1 MYVKLIMKRD
11 LVTIRPDTHFYEA
24 RWIIQEK
31 GIRHLPVVD
40 ESRRILGMVTN
51 FDIRSAAPADSSMS
65 LQDLAFTLGKLK
77 AASFMTPVEKLVTV
91 TPDTIIEKA
100 VQLMHERKV
109 SCLPVLDNGQEL
121 VGLVTETDIL
131 ATFVDVMGLKEKGTR
146 LTVALEDE
154 PGKLFGVLEVIKRYD
169 VNVASIYS
177 PTFTVEGK
185 RMAVIRIKTQESEG
199 IVKDLEKIG
208 YKVESVQKWPSM

>member
-1 MYVKLIMKRD
+1 MYVKWIMKRD
-11 LVTIRPDTHFYEA
+11 LVTISPDTHFYEA

-77 AASFMTPVEKLVTV
+77 ARSFMTPVERLVTV

-100 VQLMHERKV
+100 VQLMHDRKV
-109 SCLPVLDNGQEL
+109 SCLPVLDKGQEL
-121 VGLVTETDIL
+121 VGMITETDVL
-131 ATFVDVMGLKEKGTR
+131 ATFTDLMGLKEKATR
-146 LTVALEDE
+146 LTVMLEDE
-154 PGKLFGVLEVIKRYD
+154 PGKLFGVLEVIKNYN
-169 VNVASIYS
+169 VNVISVFS

-185 RMAVIRIKTQESEG
+185 RQVVIRLKTQDYER
-199 IVKDLEKIG
+199 IVRDLEKGG
-208 YKVESVQKWPSM
+208 YGIESVTKWPSM

>member
-100 VQLMHERKV
+100 VQLMHDRKV

-154 PGKLFGVLEVIKRYD
+154 PGELFGVLEVIKNHN

-177 PTFTVEGK
+177 HPITVEGK
-185 RMAVIRIKTQESEG
+185 RLVVIRIETNEYMG

-208 YKVESVQKWPSM
+208 YKVESVLTWPLM

>member
-31 GIRHLPVVD
+31 GMRHLPVVD

-77 AASFMTPVEKLVTV
+77 VASFMTPVEKLATV

-109 SCLPVLDNGQEL
+109 SCLPVLDKGQEL
-121 VGLVTETDIL
+121 VGMVTETDIL
-131 ATFVDVMGLKEKGTR
+131 ETFADLMGLKEKATR
-146 LTVALEDE
+146 LTVMLEDE
-154 PGKLFGVLEVIKRYD
+154 PGKLFGALEVIKNYN
-169 VNVASIYS
+169 VNVISVFS

-185 RMAVIRIKTQESEG
+185 RQVVIRLRTQDYAR
-199 IVKDLEKIG
+199 IVRDLEKLG
-208 YKVESVQKWPSM
+208 YGIESVVKWPSM

>member
-31 GIRHLPVVD
+31 GIRHLSVVD

-51 FDIRSAAPADSSMS
+51 FDIRSVAPADSSMS

-77 AASFMTPVEKLVTV
+77 AASIMTPVEKLVTV

-100 VQLMHERKV
+100 VQLMHDRKV
-109 SCLPVLDNGQEL
+109 SSLPVLDKGQEL

-131 ATFVDVMGLKEKGTR
+131 ATFVDLMGLKEKGTR

-154 PGKLFGVLEVIKRYD
+154 PGRLFGVLEVIKNHN
-169 VNVASIYS
+169 VNVVSICS
-177 PTFTVEGK
+177 PTLTVEGK
-185 RMAVIRIKTQESEG
+185 RQVVLRLKTDAYEG
-199 IVKDLEKIG
+199 IVKDLRKIG
-208 YKVESVQKWPSM
+208 YEIESVQKWTPM

>member
-51 FDIRSAAPADSSMS
+51 FDIRSVAPADSSMS

-100 VQLMHERKV
+100 VQLMHDRKV
-109 SCLPVLDNGQEL
+109 SSLPVLDKGQEL

-154 PGKLFGVLEVIKRYD
+154 PGRLFGVLEVIKNYN
-169 VNVASIYS
+169 VNVVSICS
-177 PTFTVEGK
+177 PTLTVEGK
-185 RMAVIRIKTQESEG
+185 RQVVLRLKTDAYEG
-199 IVKDLEKIG
+199 IVKDLRKIG
-208 YKVESVQKWPSM
+208 YEIESVQIWTPM

>member
-1 MYVKLIMKRD
+1 MKRD

-51 FDIRSAAPADSSMS
+51 FDIRSVAPADSSMS

-77 AASFMTPVEKLVTV
+77 AASFMTPVKKLVTV

-100 VQLMHERKV
+100 VQLMHDRKV
-109 SCLPVLDNGQEL
+109 SSLPVLDKGQEF

-131 ATFVDVMGLKEKGTR
+131 ATFVDLMGLDEKGIR

-154 PGKLFGVLEVIKRYD
+154 PGRLFGVLEVIKNHN
-169 VNVASIYS
+169 VNVVSICS
-177 PTFTVEGK
+177 PSLTVEGK
-185 RMAVIRIKTQESEG
+185 RQVVLRLKTDTYEG

-208 YKVESVQKWPSM
+208 YEIESVQKWTPM

>member
-40 ESRRILGMVTN
+40 ENRRILGMVTN
-51 FDIRSAAPADSSMS
+51 FDIRSAAPADTSMS

-77 AASFMTPVEKLVTV
+77 ATSFMTRADKLVTV

-109 SCLPVLDNGQEL
+109 SCLPVLDKGQEL
-121 VGLVTETDIL
+121 VGMITETDVL
-131 ATFVDVMGLKEKGTR
+131 ATFVDVRGLGEKGTR

-154 PGKLFGVLEVIKRYD
+154 PGKLFGVLEVIKNHN

>member
-1 MYVKLIMKRD
+1 MYVKLIMKKD
-11 LVTIRPDTHFYEA
+11 LVTIRPDTPFFEA

-40 ESRRILGMVTN
+40 ENRRILGMVTN

-77 AASFMTPVEKLVTV
+77 ARSFMTPVERLVTV

-100 VQLMHERKV
+100 VQLMHDRKV
-109 SCLPVLDNGQEL
+109 SCLPVLDKGQEL
-121 VGLVTETDIL
+121 VGMITETDVL
-131 ATFVDVMGLKEKGTR
+131 ATFVDLMGLKEKATR
-146 LTVALEDE
+146 LTILMEDE
-154 PGKLFGVLEVIKRYD
+154 PGKLFGVLEVIKNYN
-169 VNVASIYS
+169 VNVISVFS

-185 RMAVIRIKTQESEG
+185 RQVVIRLKTQDYER
-199 IVKDLEKIG
+199 IVRDLEKIG
-208 YKVESVQKWPSM
+208 YGIESVTKWPSM